1 MKIIIDRDFNGVS
14 CKVSDYKDDRGKW
27 HTHPLLLSN
36 CDNRTQ
42 ATVLST
48 LADVLRRNYL

>member
-1 MKIIIDRDFNGVS
+1 MKIIIDTNDNGTS
-14 CKVSDYKDDRGKW
+14 CKVEDFKDTKGEW
-27 HTHPLLLSN
+27 HIRPLLLSN